1 MWSGVSEP
9 DPKSE
14 EATICTPET
23 EQLSLL
29 LGESS
34 PNAEYGM
41 SCIQSWFGDV
51 TVHRAVSL
59 ALKL

>member
-1 MWSGVSEP
+1 MWTGVSEP

-29 LGESS
+29 LERSS
-34 PNAEYGM
+34 PNSRIWDELHPEL
-41 SCIQSWFGDV
+41 V
-51 TVHRAVSL
+51 R
-59 ALKL
+59 